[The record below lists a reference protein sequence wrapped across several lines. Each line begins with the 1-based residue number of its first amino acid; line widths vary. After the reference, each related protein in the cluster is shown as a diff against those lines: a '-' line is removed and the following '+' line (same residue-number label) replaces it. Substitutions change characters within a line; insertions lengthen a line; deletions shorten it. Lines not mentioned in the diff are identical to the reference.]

1 MRKEIL
7 FAILAGAL
15 FGLIIAFGI
24 WRLNST
30 LSPSDQSSTEASPTP
45 STEFRITIA
54 KPEKYQV
61 LTESPYTISGITKE
75 NAWVVIS
82 GEEEDYVTQ
91 ANLGGTFE
99 IDVELA
105 GGANQIIISAFDENG
120 AMVEENLILVYST
133 EFPTEEVTKEE
144 ENNTDSTDSSD
155 IREKVQEKVKLAQTV
170 PFSYI
175 GTVTDITEDTI
186 QLRALTGEIKQASV
200 ENDAEYINQ
209 TGSTSKKI
217 NFKDVAIGDFIIA
230 MGFKNGQEVL
240 STKRLLVT
248 TALESP
254 TRKAVFGKV
263 KSFEGKVL
271 TVESSGTETEITF
284 PKTWK
289 GPEIDEIDI
298 DADIIVVYSTDTGK
312 NTTRTV
318 HLPSSEQPSLL
329 EQ

>member
-45 STEFRITIA
+45 SATEFGITIA

-61 LTESPYTISGITKE
+61 LINSDVTVSGITKE
-75 NAWVVIS
+75 NAWVVVS
-82 GEEEDYVTQ
+82 SEDEDYVLQ
-91 ANLGGTFE
+91 ADSGGGFE
-99 IDVELA
+99 AEIELI
-105 GGANQIIISAFDENG
+105 GGANQIVVTAFDNTG
-120 AMVEENLILVYST
+120 ASVEESLILVYSA
-133 EFPTEEVTKEE
+133 EFPLNGAAGEETTLDE
-144 ENNTDSTDSSD
+144 STDSSEV
-155 IREKVQEKVKLAQTV
+155 REKVQEKVKQAQTI

-175 GTVTDITEDTI
+175 GTVTDIAEDTI

-200 ENDAEYINQ
+200 DDDTEYFNQ
-209 TGSTSKKI
+209 TGSTSKTI

-240 STKRLLVT
+240 QTKRLLVT

-254 TRKAVFGKV
+254 TRKAVLGKA
-263 KSFEGKVL
+263 KSIEGKALV
-271 TVESSGTETEITF
+271 VESNSTETELTF

-289 GPEIDEIDI
+289 GPEIDEIEN
-298 DADIIVVYSTDTGK
+298 DAEIIIVYTTDGDE
-312 NTTRTV
+312 NTIRTV
-318 HLPSSEQPSLL
+318 FLTTSN
-329 EQ
+329 

>member
-30 LSPSDQSSTEASPTP
+30 LAPSDQSSTEASPTP
-45 STEFRITIA
+45 STEFGITIA

-61 LTESPYTISGITKE
+61 LTESPFTISGITKG

-82 GEEEDYVTQ
+82 GEEEDSVIQ
-91 ANLGGTFE
+91 ADTDGSFE
-99 IDVELA
+99 AEIELT
-105 GGANQIIISAFDENG
+105 GGANQIIISAFDESG

-133 EFPTEEVTKEE
+133 EFPTEEATEKDD
-144 ENNTDSTDSSD
+144 TDSTDSSD

-175 GTVTDITEDTI
+175 GTVTDIAEDTI

-200 ENDAEYINQ
+200 DSDTEYINQ

-217 NFKDVAIGDFIIA
+217 NFKDVAIGDFIIS

-240 STKRLLVT
+240 LTKRLLVT

-254 TRKAVFGKV
+254 TRKVVFGKV
-263 KSFEGKVL
+263 KSIESKVL
-271 TVESSGTETEITF
+271 TVESNGTETEITF
-284 PKTWK
+284 SKTWK
-289 GPEIDEIDI
+289 GPEIDEIDT
-298 DADIIVVYSTDTGK
+298 DSDIIVVYLTDTGK
-312 NTTRTV
+312 NTTRLV
-318 HLPSSEQPSLL
+318 FLPSSK
-329 EQ
+329 